1 MHAIHEYVREYEA
14 FMRGT
19 ERSCRF
25 AADMLQ
31 FFTDWI
37 GMIGRL
43 AKLCAIGL
51 LLIAITGISDAAPG
65 VSTLP
70 QAVEHT
76 MQALKLLQND
86 VSIYVRNARTHA
98 VLLDINGNV
107 SRSPASTMKVM
118 TTYAALDL
126 LGPAYTWKT
135 RAFTRGVL
143 RNGTLEGD
151 LILVGGGDPYM
162 TLERWWSFLN
172 GLRQAGL
179 KHINGDIVIDNSL
192 FSSITQ
198 DRGDFDQQPFRTYN
212 VLPDALL
219 VNFQATIF
227 HIDADTEN
235 NRAQITL
242 DPQPVG
248 FKVRNELKL
257 GAGRCAGYNN
267 GVVFDTPADGAS
279 DEVIVHG
286 TFPAACGSYAIS
298 RAVMTAP
305 SYTYGVFRT
314 LWDQMGGTVSGKLR
328 LGSMP
333 ADATLLYSYDSL
345 TMGEI
350 IRLVNKYSNNV
361 MARHLLLTL
370 AAEKIGPHAT
380 VDSGRHVLTDW
391 LHDHQIA
398 INGTEID
405 NGSGLSREERTSAKT
420 LAAVLQIAYDG
431 PYLPEFAASLPLAA
445 TDGTLR
451 HRFRTPAM
459 QARLRMKTGRIDDVS
474 SLAGYVYSSSGTP
487 YIAVI
492 IVNASGAESGPGEQI
507 QNAVVDWLFNQ

>member
-1 MHAIHEYVREYEA
+1 MIERVGKFCSCGFILILMTAVAHA
-14 FMRGT
+14 
-19 ERSCRF
+19 
-25 AADMLQ
+25 AADA
-31 FFTDWI
+31 
-37 GMIGRL
+37 G
-43 AKLCAIGL
+43 
-51 LLIAITGISDAAPG
+51 
-65 VSTLP
+65 TLP
-70 QAVEHT
+70 QTLERT
-76 MQALKLLQND
+76 MQSLKLPQSD
-86 VSIYVRNARTHA
+86 ISVYVRNARTHA
-98 VLLDINGNV
+98 MLLDINGDV

-135 RAFTRGVL
+135 RAFTRGVV
-143 RNGTLEGD
+143 RNGTLDGD

-172 GLRQAGL
+172 GLRQSGL

-192 FSSITQ
+192 FSSVTQ

-212 VLPDALL
+212 VLPDALM

-227 HIDADTEN
+227 HINADNEN
-235 NRAQITL
+235 NSAQITL
-242 DPQPVG
+242 DPQPLG

-257 GAGRCAGYNN
+257 GNGRCAGYNN
-267 GVVFDTPADGAS
+267 GVVFDSPEGGST
-279 DEVIVHG
+279 DEVIVRG

-305 SYTYGVFRT
+305 TYAYGVFRT

-328 LGSMP
+328 MGSMP
-333 ADATLLYSYDSL
+333 PDATLLYSYDSL

-370 AAEKIGPHAT
+370 AAEKIGPPAT
-380 VDSGRHVLTDW
+380 VDAGRHVLTDW
-391 LHDHQIA
+391 LRDQQIA
-398 INGTEID
+398 AAGTQVD
-405 NGSGLSREERTSAKT
+405 NGSGLSREERTTAKT
-420 LAAVLQIAYDG
+420 LAAVLQTAYDG

-451 HRFRTPAM
+451 HRFRSSAM

-474 SLAGYVYSSSGTP
+474 SLAGYVHSTSGAS
-487 YIAVI
+487 YIAVV

-507 QNAVVDWLFNQ
+507 QNAVVNWLFSQ